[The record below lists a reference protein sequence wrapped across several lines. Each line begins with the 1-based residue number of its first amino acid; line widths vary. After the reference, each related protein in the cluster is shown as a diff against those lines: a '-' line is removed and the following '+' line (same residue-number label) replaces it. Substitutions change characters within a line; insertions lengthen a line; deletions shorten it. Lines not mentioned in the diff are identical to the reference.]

1 MWIVELLSINDICGV
16 RYQLTPI
23 CRTFASAAP
32 TPALSFIARDLHV
45 SAETSNLVTT
55 VFLLGYV
62 AGPPLWGP
70 GSEALGRKQIS
81 LFALGIYAIFNVGQA
96 RAQNIGT
103 LLVTRFF
110 CGLFGVAPL
119 TNIGGIV
126 ADIWDPIGSGYALSV
141 FTASVFIGPVLG
153 PIIGG

>member
-1 MWIVELLSINDICGV
+1 
-16 RYQLTPI
+16 
-23 CRTFASAAP
+23 
-32 TPALSFIARDLHV
+32 
-45 SAETSNLVTT
+45 

-70 GSEALGRKQIS
+70 GSELLGRKYIS
-81 LFALGIYAIFNVGQA
+81 LFAVGLYAIFNVGQA

-110 CGLFGVAPL
+110 AGLFGCAPL
-119 TNIGGIV
+119 TNVGGVI
-126 ADIWDPIGSGYALSV
+126 ADIWDPVGGGRALSI
-141 FTASVFIGPVLG
+141 FCSCVFIGPVLG